1 MRINSKTISS
11 ALLVTTLMASVAWGK
26 KQAQSTVVK
35 DKAPP
40 TAPPTNEP
48 PETMTD
54 VKGTIAPPPS
64 ATPAPFKVEST
75 KETKETTKETTTE
88 VTHSTNSSRPLLG
101 AHAALGFPHVL
112 TAGLDLV
119 TPGRAWGFALIAGAF
134 TASGPESTNVGMTNT
149 ELQLRYHPWASA
161 FYVGLGAGSHQV
173 KIDKTETIQGNSV
186 KAEATVKASYLKPQF
201 GWIWQYDSGF
211 SIGMEFGYLSPS
223 GSTTDF
229 TSNAPAPA
237 QATPEYANL
246 EKDVKDNGD
255 KFGKMGLPF
264 VSLIRL
270 GWMF

>member
-1 MRINSKTISS
+1 MRINCKYLSS
-11 ALLVTTLMASVAWGK
+11 AFLATILVASLAW
-26 KQAQSTVVK
+26 AQT
-35 DKAPP
+35 PP
-40 TAPPTNEP
+40 MAPPTNAS
-48 PETMTD
+48 PETMFD
-54 VKGTIAPPPS
+54 VKGTITPPP
-64 ATPAPFKVEST
+64 AAKPEAAP
-75 KETKETTKETTTE
+75 
-88 VTHSTNSSRPLLG
+88 STNSSRPLFG

-119 TPGRAWGFALIAGAF
+119 TPGRTWGFALIAGAF

-149 ELQLRYHPWASA
+149 ELQLRYHPWSSA
-161 FYVGLGAGSHQV
+161 FFVGLGAGNHQV
-173 KIDKTETIQGNSV
+173 KVDKVETILGSSV

-201 GWIWQYDSGF
+201 GWIWQYDSGL

-237 QATPEYANL
+237 QATQEYADL

-264 VSLIRL
+264 VSLLRL